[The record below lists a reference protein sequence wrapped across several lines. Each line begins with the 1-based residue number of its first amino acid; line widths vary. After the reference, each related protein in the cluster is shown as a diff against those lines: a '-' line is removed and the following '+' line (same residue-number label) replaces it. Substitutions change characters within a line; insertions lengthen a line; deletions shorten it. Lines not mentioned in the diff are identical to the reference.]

1 MSVVN
6 PSPARIEALR
16 RRWDGQEARLRA
28 IAADLVDGRDWTV
41 HLSGL
46 PFVEEVPPLAGEA
59 RGRDLRGANLKR
71 FLVPPVHV
79 AAAEEGEAAVVAA
92 LAYEGLRWNTP
103 LEATTPFPV
112 APESAADVRLAMHRG
127 EHFLLARCAGRPVG
141 VARWARRTELASLV
155 GGRDYAEISGLAVL
169 PPHRRRG
176 VGEML
181 RASAETEALAAGFEH
196 ALLRTTLELGLV
208 PWYERAGYAV
218 AQVRQATCEEGT
230 TYLDAVM
237 VRRLGAA
244 EADAAAALPTRRRL
258 YRR

>member
-28 IAADLVDGRDWTV
+28 IAADLVEGRDWTV
-41 HLSGL
+41 HLAGL
-46 PFVEEVPPLAGEA
+46 PYVDEVPPLPGEA

-71 FLVPPVHV
+71 WLVPPVHV

-112 APESAADVRLAMHRG
+112 TPESAADVRLAMHRG

-141 VARWARRTELASLV
+141 VVRWARRAELSQQV

-176 VGEML
+176 VGELL
-181 RASAETEALAAGFEH
+181 RAAAETEALAAGFEH
-196 ALLRTTLELGLV
+196 AVLRTTLELGLV
-208 PWYERAGYAV
+208 PWYERAGYEI
-218 AQVRQATCEEGT
+218 AQVRQGTGEEGT
-230 TYLDAVM
+230 TYLDVTM
-237 VRRLGAA
+237 VRRLGTVD
-244 EADAAAALPTRRRL
+244 ADAAGTSARRRV
-258 YRR
+258 YRG